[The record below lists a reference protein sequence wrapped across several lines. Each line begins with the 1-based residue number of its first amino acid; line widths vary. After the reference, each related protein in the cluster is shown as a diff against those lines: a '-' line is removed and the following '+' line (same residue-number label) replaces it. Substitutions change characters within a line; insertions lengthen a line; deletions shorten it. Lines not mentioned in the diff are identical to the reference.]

1 MQIKDSELETARGK
15 VIGIGRIKFPKTVGF
30 NYEIPLLAYIV
41 TKGENGTFIS
51 TCIHFRIDGNGNTVE
66 EAQTDMAENIW
77 FFLSGNFSNENLKNR
92 CWSDMYEMTK
102 GDEISTSLWDK
113 YHAVQFMLAER
124 GVATDKY
131 TQFLIKIAELENRVK
146 ELEEKIIIKKLEENV
161 ILEYI
166 TTEAA

>member
-15 VIGIGRIKFPKTVGF
+15 VIGIGRIKFPKTAGF

-41 TKGENGTFIS
+41 TKEKNGSFIS
-51 TCIHFRIDGNGNTVE
+51 TCIHFRIEGNGNTVE
-66 EAQTDMAENIW
+66 DAQTNMAENIW

-102 GDEISTSLWDK
+102 GDEISTVLWDK

>member
-1 MQIKDSELETARGK
+1 MQIKNSELEIDNGK
-15 VIGIGRIKFPKTVGF
+15 VIGIGRIKFPKTDAF
-30 NYEIPLLAYIV
+30 NHEIPLLAFIV
-41 TKGENGTFIS
+41 TKEKNGAFVS
-51 TCIHFRIDGNGNTVE
+51 TCIHFRIDGKGGTVE

-102 GDEISTSLWDK
+102 GDEISTVLWDK

-124 GVATDKY
+124 GVTTDKY
-131 TQFLIKIAELENRVK
+131 TQFLIKIAELENKVR
-146 ELEEKIIIKKLEENV
+146 ELEEKSKINKFEENV